1 MTRPSPR
8 LQRPRS
14 APLRSPVSRKPLGAA
29 KAITHFGRPPPS
41 DRCSLRNDL
50 RAERE
55 TLDSSSA
62 NRIGGKRLSQSIRR
76 HLRSDHFQP
85 TCTLGDRS
93 RTFRPTFSFESTSLS
108 SGRPPY
114 PSDTYTPSFCTE
126 FFQPFQSSC
135 VTEHAIARPPDCP
148 SSRPREA

>member
-55 TLDSSSA
+55 TLDSSST

-85 TCTLGDRS
+85 TYTLGDRS
-93 RTFRPTFSFESTSLS
+93 RTFRPVS
-108 SGRPPY
+108 
-114 PSDTYTPSFCTE
+114 YTHLKLPTN
-126 FFQPFQSSC
+126 
-135 VTEHAIARPPDCP
+135 R
-148 SSRPREA
+148 